1 MASPLEFSSTQLNA
15 WIGAYAWPFARIAAL
30 VGAAPLFGT
39 RTVPVRVRLGIAL
52 ALTAAV
58 APVLPALAELEPLSL
73 ASLNVTVQQVLI
85 GLGLGFALR
94 LAFAALEL
102 AGEAIG
108 QAMGLGFASL
118 VDPQNGTPVPAVS
131 QFYTLM
137 ATLLFFAFNGHWTM
151 IEILVESFRSFPVGA
166 SVASAAWADL
176 AALGAQLFAGALA
189 IALPI
194 LTALLLVNLAFGVM
208 ARAAPQL
215 NLFAVGFPLTLAF
228 GLVMMLFTL
237 PLLQGQWTGLLEGT
251 FGAMRALIGTR

>member
-1 MASPLEFSSTQLNA
+1 MAPPLELSSTQLNA

-39 RTVPVRVRLGIAL
+39 RTVPVRVRLAIAL

-58 APVLPALAELEPLSL
+58 APILPALPALEPLSL

-94 LAFAALEL
+94 LAFAALEI

-108 QAMGLGFASL
+108 QSMGLGFASL

-137 ATLLFFAFNGHWTM
+137 ATLLFFALNGHWTM

-176 AALGAQLFAGALA
+176 VALGAEQLAREASLNGRAEGDIAAASQQA
-189 IALPI
+189 IAAIYEQAAGLSTQIAGRI
-194 LTALLLVNLAFGVM
+194 LQREIDPAAHQALVNESLQ
-208 ARAAPQL
+208 QL
-215 NLFAVGFPLTLAF
+215 STQRN
-228 GLVMMLFTL
+228 
-237 PLLQGQWTGLLEGT
+237 
-251 FGAMRALIGTR
+251 